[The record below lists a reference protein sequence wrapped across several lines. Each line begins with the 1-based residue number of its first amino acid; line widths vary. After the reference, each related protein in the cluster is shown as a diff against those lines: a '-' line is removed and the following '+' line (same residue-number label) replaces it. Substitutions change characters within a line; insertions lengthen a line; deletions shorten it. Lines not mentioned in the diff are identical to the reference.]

1 VASFGSS
8 DVARSAVGR
17 AHAHHGRQDDDRILQ
32 FTRVLS
38 VVIVPFL
45 VLAFAVLYPDPA
57 DTGHLFA
64 WHIQPDLTGMVL
76 ASAYIGG
83 AYFFARAAAARAWH
97 TIKAG
102 FVPICLFA
110 TLMGVSTVLHWD
122 KFAHGSVAFWLWAL
136 LYFTTPFLVLWTWL
150 RNRGHDRR
158 GDAGDLLLPPAAAWI
173 IAAVGTLAVATGV
186 FLYAA
191 PTAAISLW
199 PWALTPLTS
208 RVLAAVFCLGLAGAG
223 APLDRR
229 WTTARLPLQVAGI
242 MVVLML
248 VAGIR
253 EHSSF
258 DATNALTWLIGAGF
272 LAVFV
277 AGAVLYYRME
287 RAATGQLGRTGRTQ
301 RAS

>member
-1 VASFGSS
+1 VASFGFSE
-8 DVARSAVGR
+8 VTGPAVGPESG
-17 AHAHHGRQDDDRILQ
+17 ADGRRGDDTILL

-45 VLAFAVLYPDPA
+45 VLAFAVLYPAPV

-76 ASAYIGG
+76 ASAYLGG

-102 FVPICLFA
+102 FVSICVFA

-122 KFAHGSVAFWLWAL
+122 KFRHGSIAFWLWAL

-150 RNRGHDRR
+150 RNRSHDRP
-158 GDAGDLLLPPAAAWI
+158 ADLNDLRLPGAAVWV
-173 IAAVGTLAVATGV
+173 IAAVGTSAVATGL
-186 FLYAA
+186 FLYLA
-191 PTAAISLW
+191 PTAAISVW
-199 PWALTPLTS
+199 PWALTPLTA
-208 RVLAAVFCLGLAGAG
+208 RVLGAVFCLGLAGAA

-229 WTTARLPLQVAGI
+229 WSTARLPLQVAGI
-242 MVVLML
+242 MVLLML

-253 EHSSF
+253 EHGSLDS
-258 DATNALTWLIGAGF
+258 TRPLTWMITAGF
-272 LAVFV
+272 LTALV
-277 AGAVLYYRME
+277 AGAALYHRMA
-287 RAATGQLGRTGRTQ
+287 RAATRSPGLASDTQ
-301 RAS
+301 RVS